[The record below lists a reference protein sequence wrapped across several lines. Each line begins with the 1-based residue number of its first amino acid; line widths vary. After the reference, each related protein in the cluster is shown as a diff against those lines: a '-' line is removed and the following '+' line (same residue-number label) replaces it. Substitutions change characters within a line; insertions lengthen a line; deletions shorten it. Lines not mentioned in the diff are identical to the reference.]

1 MKIQRI
7 LAAALCGGLFV
18 GVLSAAQ
25 AQTATPM
32 QQAAPAQP
40 ANPVKPRP
48 KVALVLSGGG
58 ARGFAHIGVLR
69 VLQELRIPVDFV
81 VGTSMGSVVGG
92 AYAAGS
98 PVAQLE
104 QLVRRTDWNAV
115 IADRPPRDELA
126 FRRREED
133 LLLPSRIEF
142 GATMDGVTLPP
153 SAAGNEALELA
164 LTRALPPGTRD
175 KPINSLQLPFRSVAS
190 DLVTGEL
197 VELDDTPLFLT
208 MRASLAVPG
217 VFAPIR
223 IQQRLVVDGGLVRNL
238 PVDVAR
244 AMGADVVI
252 AVNVGTPLAPEK
264 ALGSAIG
271 VAQQMLQILTEQNVQ
286 RSLKELGPRD
296 ILLAP
301 DLNGVGFLDF
311 ERHDKAMQAGVAAA
325 RAQSARLLELA
336 LPESDYVAFEA
347 HRTAVPVID
356 DQPRQLV
363 SLKVEPSGHI
373 NPDALALQSGLK
385 LGQPVTAEQAHMASA
400 TLFGRG
406 DLSRVE
412 TEVRDEP
419 EGRAVTIK
427 PTEAEWARSRVRVGL
442 ELSSDF
448 SDNNNFELKLMHV
461 RSSLN
466 DWGAE
471 LRTVA
476 RIGTERAIG
485 TQWWQPLGAG
495 SQWYVTPSLE
505 YGASASDLFDDR
517 GFRKARVGYDYSS
530 ATVAVGRQLGNWG
543 DLRFGLT
550 REAAN
555 SKVKIPA
562 DPTYPEDHVHET
574 LQSLELNV
582 DTLDSVA
589 FPTRGMLVD
598 LNWQRLPH
606 QGDGTLTVSQQSLQG
621 LQAFHAGRWAGHL
634 YAEWARSQSG
644 PAPLQL
650 GGFLR
655 LSGTAP
661 QSVLGSRVVLGRMVM
676 ARSIGA
682 MPAALGGDVRLGFSL
697 EAGGAYDGATNPL
710 HWGTLKQSASG
721 FVAVDTRFGPLY
733 FGAGTT
739 KGGSSSAYLFLGPI
753 W

>member
-1 MKIQRI
+1 MMIQRV

-18 GVLSAAQ
+18 GALSVQ
-25 AQTATPM
+25 AQT
-32 QQAAPAQP
+32 QAQSIAPQP
-40 ANPVKPRP
+40 AAAAKPRP

-104 QLVRRTDWNAV
+104 QLVRRTDWGAV

-142 GATMDGVTLPP
+142 GANLDGVTLPP

-175 KPINSLQLPFRSVAS
+175 KPVDQLQLPFRSVAS
-190 DLVTGEL
+190 DLVTGDL
-197 VELDDTPLFLT
+197 VELNDTPLFLT

-223 IQQRLVVDGGLVRNL
+223 IQQRLLVDGGLVRNL

-301 DLNGVGFLDF
+301 DLKGVGFLDF

-347 HRTAVPVID
+347 HRMAVPVID
-356 DQPRQLV
+356 DQPRKLV
-363 SLKVEPSGHI
+363 SLVVEPSGHI
-373 NPDALALQSGLK
+373 NPEALAVQSGLTV
-385 LGQPVTAEQAHMASA
+385 GQEVTVEQAHSA
-400 TLFGRG
+400 GTKLFSRG

-419 EGRAVTIK
+419 EGRIVTLK
-427 PTEAEWARSRVRVGL
+427 PAEAEWARSRLRVGL

-448 SDNNNFELKLMHV
+448 SDNNNFELKMMHV

-476 RIGTERAIG
+476 RIGTERVIG

-495 SQWYVTPSLE
+495 SQWYIAPSLE
-505 YGASASDLFDDR
+505 YGASATDLFSER
-517 GFRKARVGYDYSS
+517 GFRQARIGYDYHS
-530 ATVAVGRQLGNWG
+530 ATFAFGRQLGNWG
-543 DLRFGLT
+543 DIRFGVM
-550 REAAN
+550 REGAN
-555 SKVKIPA
+555 SQVKIPY
-562 DPTYPEDHVHET
+562 DPSLPEGHGHDT
-574 LQSLELNV
+574 LQSVALSV

-589 FPTRGMLVD
+589 FPTRGMLVN
-598 LNWQRLPH
+598 LNVQRLPH
-606 QGDGTLTVSQQSLQG
+606 HGDNALTLSQQSLQG
-621 LQAFHAGRWAGHL
+621 LQAFHTGRWAGHL

-676 ARSIGA
+676 ARSVGA

-697 EAGGAYDGATNPL
+697 EAGGAYGDGDPL

-721 FVAVDTRFGPLY
+721 FMAVDTRFGPVY

-739 KGGSSSAYLFLGPI
+739 KGGNSSAYLFLGPI

>member
-1 MKIQRI
+1 MTMQRV
-7 LAAALCGGLFV
+7 LAAALCGGLLV
-18 GVLSAAQ
+18 AMTSGAQ
-25 AQTATPM
+25 AQTVPPLASADT
-32 QQAAPAQP
+32 A
-40 ANPVKPRP
+40 KPRP

-98 PVAQLE
+98 PVEQLE

-142 GATMDGVTLPP
+142 GANMDGVTLPP

-164 LTRALPPGTRD
+164 LTRALPSGTRD
-175 KPINSLQLPFRSVAS
+175 KPINTLQLPFRSVAS

-223 IQQRLVVDGGLVRNL
+223 IQQHLVVDGGLVRNL

-301 DLNGVGFLDF
+301 DLKGVGFLDF

-336 LPESDYVAFEA
+336 LPESEYVAFEA
-347 HRTAVPVID
+347 RRMAVPAMD
-356 DQPRQLV
+356 DQPRKLV
-363 SLKVEPSGHI
+363 SLTVEPSGHI
-373 NPDALALQSGLK
+373 NPEALAVQSGLK
-385 LGQPVTAEQAHMASA
+385 IGEPVTVEQAHAA
-400 TLFGRG
+400 GTVLFGRG

-412 TEVRDEP
+412 TEVRDVP
-419 EGRAVTIK
+419 EGRTVTLK
-427 PTEAEWARSRVRVGL
+427 PSEAEWARSRLRVGL

-448 SDNNNFELKLMHV
+448 SDNNNFELKMMHV

-476 RIGTERAIG
+476 RIGTERVFG
-485 TQWWQPLGAG
+485 TQWWQPLGPG
-495 SQWYVTPSLE
+495 SQWYVAPSLE
-505 YGASASDLFDDR
+505 YGASATDLFDQR
-517 GFRKARVGYDYSS
+517 GFRQARYGYDYNS
-530 ATVAVGRQLGNWG
+530 ATFALGRQLGNWG

-550 REAAN
+550 REGVN
-555 SKVKIPA
+555 SKLKIPA
-562 DPTYPEDHVHET
+562 DPSVPEARVHDT
-574 LQSLELNV
+574 LQSVALNI

-589 FPTRGMLVD
+589 FPTRGMLVN

-606 QGDGTLTVSQQSLQG
+606 HGDDSLTLSQQSLQG
-621 LQAFHAGRWAGHL
+621 MQAFHTGRWAGHL
-634 YAEWARSQSG
+634 YAEWARSSQSG

-655 LSGTAP
+655 LSGTPP
-661 QSVLGSRVVLGRMVM
+661 QSVLGNRVVLGRMVM

-697 EAGGAYDGATNPL
+697 EAGGAYDPVNPL

-721 FVAVDTRFGPLY
+721 FMAVDTRFGPVY

-739 KGGSSSAYLFLGPI
+739 KGGNSSAYLFLGPI